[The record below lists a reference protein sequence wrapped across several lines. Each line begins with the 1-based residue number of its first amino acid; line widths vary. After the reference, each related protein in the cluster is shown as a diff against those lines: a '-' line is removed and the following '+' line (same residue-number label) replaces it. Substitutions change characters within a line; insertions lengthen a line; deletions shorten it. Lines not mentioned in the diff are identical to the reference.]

1 MLMRSFK
8 FAALIIFLAAA
19 GAAAGSGDNSLIFG
33 SAAYPLEI
41 SVSPET
47 APGAVLYETPFSEI
61 PSQDYDTI
69 LIQGEMPD
77 PGVQLQ
83 VRIKNGAAFKTYDKT
98 AIHRFPGGRFWA
110 KYKMG
115 RRTGEPVK
123 LALLNAGVSLRHT
136 FTIYGAEAFR
146 ETLVKE
152 IISAPAPAAYKPDPG
167 FYLPAE
173 MPFTVVRR
181 GAWQAAPPSEPYT
194 PHAPK
199 IFTLHNTAGHYPKN
213 YDEAVREMQF
223 LQDYHQN
230 GRGWIDLG
238 YHFVIDPQGDIFEGR
253 PVNVVGAH
261 VRGRNDGNIGIS
273 VMGNYHPPVSQKPTK
288 ETLYTFVEMGKYL
301 KTAYNIDIS
310 SFYAHRDIGNT
321 DCPGDEL
328 HALMP
333 ELKSLIFAPAAPL
346 PGPVLPLS
354 VAIPPMNRPSLR
366 QLLQSA
372 E

>member
-1 MLMRSFK
+1 MRSFK
-8 FAALIIFLAAA
+8 FTVLVFFLAASGASA
-19 GAAAGSGDNSLIFG
+19 GGEDNSLIFG
-33 SAAYPLEI
+33 NAAYPLQI
-41 SVSPET
+41 PVSPET
-47 APGAVLYETPFSEI
+47 APGAMLYETPFSEL
-61 PSQDYDTI
+61 PSRDYDTI

-123 LALLNAGVSLRHT
+123 LALINAGVSLHHT
-136 FTIYGAEAFR
+136 FTIYGVEAFR
-146 ETLVKE
+146 ETFVKE
-152 IISAPAPAAYKPDPG
+152 IISTSTPAAYKPDPG

-181 GAWQAAPPSEPYT
+181 GAWQAAPPTEPYT

-199 IFTLHNTAGHYPKN
+199 MFTLHNTAGHYPKT
-213 YDEAVREMQF
+213 YDEAVQEMRF

-261 VRGRNDGNIGIS
+261 VRGRNDGNVGIS
-273 VMGNYHPPVSQKPTK
+273 IMGNYHPPVSQTPTK

-301 KTAYNIDIS
+301 KTVYDIDIS
-310 SFYAHRDIGNT
+310 SFYAHRDIGQT
-321 DCPGDEL
+321 DCPGDGL
-328 HALMP
+328 YALMP
-333 ELKSLIFAPAAPL
+333 ELKARIFTPAV
-346 PGPVLPLS
+346 PGPVVPTPVS
-354 VAIPPMNRPSLR
+354 AAVPQMNLPSLR